1 MMKRPTFMRRMNA
14 TCAIQAAVLIL
25 ALVLAGP
32 VIAGPWEDAK
42 VAYDQQD
49 YAAAVRILKPIA
61 DQGDP
66 FAQNNIGSA
75 YQNGRGVPQDYV
87 LAMQWYRKAADQ
99 GKALAQYNLGGMYDQ
114 GRGVPQDFVLAAKWY
129 RKAADQGNASA
140 QTNLG
145 AMYGL
150 GQGVPV
156 DYVLSYMWAN
166 LAAAGGDENAR
177 KNRDLDATQMTQAQI
192 GEAQRLT
199 REWKPK

>member
-1 MMKRPTFMRRMNA
+1 MNA

-25 ALVLAGP
+25 ALALAGP
-32 VIAGPWEDAK
+32 VITGPWEDAK
-42 VAYDQQD
+42 VAYDRQD
-49 YAAAVRILKPIA
+49 YAAAVRILRPIA

-66 FAQNNIGSA
+66 FAQNNIGST

-87 LAMQWYRKAADQ
+87 LAMQ
-99 GKALAQYNLGGMYDQ
+99 
-114 GRGVPQDFVLAAKWY
+114 WY

-166 LAAAGGDENAR
+166 FAAAGGDGYAR
-177 KNRDLDATQMTQAQI
+177 NNRDMAATRITQAQI